1 VSATALASKR
11 HHERADSSIQLH
23 YHFEMNARRE
33 SWARVAAGSAGSHQS
48 TRSGAFAH
56 SLNNSAS
63 TSHPNR
69 LSRSIDADGH
79 DRNNNMST
87 SWGQGPRVP
96 SYPSQTGYWQGLG
109 GSAQDIPP
117 FFVPSYLRAS
127 KHAEKLQE
135 AHKAKLAAQ
144 RDYRPSQASNPASLS
159 TSSSSVN
166 LHKMAGS
173 HRGLTHEIIER
184 VPPVFVDEP
193 VAPWPTRWN
202 ETDRFNQLELEDGGR
217 LAKFSGTQKTHDE
230 AAAVRADFPM
240 PRQCGIYYYEV
251 TVISKGKDGYVHPV
265 MILPLSKLA
274 LL

>member
-1 VSATALASKR
+1 MSATALASKR
-11 HHERADSSIQLH
+11 HHERADRCTQLH

-48 TRSGAFAH
+48 TRSAAFAH

-87 SWGQGPRVP
+87 SWGQGPRAP
-96 SYPSQTGYWQGLG
+96 SYPGQTGYWQGLG

-135 AHKAKLAAQ
+135 AHKVKLAAQ
-144 RDYRPSQASNPASLS
+144 RDYRPHHASSACPRTWPIFRHPQVPA
-159 TSSSSVN
+159 
-166 LHKMAGS
+166 G
-173 HRGLTHEIIER
+173 
-184 VPPVFVDEP
+184 
-193 VAPWPTRWN
+193 
-202 ETDRFNQLELEDGGR
+202 
-217 LAKFSGTQKTHDE
+217 
-230 AAAVRADFPM
+230 
-240 PRQCGIYYYEV
+240 
-251 TVISKGKDGYVHPV
+251 
-265 MILPLSKLA
+265 
-274 LL
+274 